1 MHMNMTKSSEVIEAL
16 NDLTEIC
23 KDGEY
28 GFRSSAEQAKSTSLR
43 ANLSA
48 RSSECATA
56 ADQLRSHVV
65 QLGGKPVESGSAVGA
80 MHRGWVAVK
89 ATLSTFD
96 DLAVLEECERAEDAA
111 LSIYRD
117 ALEQSLPPPIRNL
130 VEHQYEGV
138 KRNHDQI
145 RRMRDALRATQQGT
159 R

>member
-1 MHMNMTKSSEVIEAL
+1 MVAWRGKGRAAIATRRVATGTQPARRVPRGAARRGTVFTRVEPSMPPPVRLKDDNMHMHMTKSSEVIDAL
-16 NDLTEIC
+16 NDLIEIC

-65 QLGGKPVESGSAVGA
+65 QLGGKPAESGSAIGA

-89 ATLSTFD
+89 ATL
-96 DLAVLEECERAEDAA
+96 
-111 LSIYRD
+111 
-117 ALEQSLPPPIRNL
+117 
-130 VEHQYEGV
+130 
-138 KRNHDQI
+138 
-145 RRMRDALRATQQGT
+145 
-159 R
+159 